1 MIALPQAHPSKTP
14 RGIRLLQAAWL
25 AFTGMIVLMLLVNA
39 PAYAVD
45 ARYEWIV
52 ELARP
57 AFEPFIS
64 LRTFSEYLVLLR
76 WLSTGVFL
84 ATAVFIAWRRFDDWQ
99 ALLVSATLFMIAF
112 TFVMRS
118 NWDTWRYP
126 ARLVAVFPA
135 VEMVFPLLCLALFI
149 SFFYLFPSGRLVAR
163 WLIAPLLLALG
174 ASILFQLLTF
184 LPLQSS
190 LPLVDTYGW
199 YIWSAIFFTAAI
211 IGIVSQL
218 VFYRRSAT
226 ATQQRQTRLVVASL
240 FLWLISMF
248 MTLLMPIDREPWLAL
263 LVLHLD
269 ILFFTLIPV
278 AILISMLR
286 YRLWG
291 VEIFLNRTLIYGG
304 LMLLVSGAYVLIV
317 GGISA
322 LFQTRVSLLAAAVA
336 TGVVALLAQPLLT
349 RLRHLV
355 NRVMYGEPD
364 DPVTLLARLGER
376 LETTAVPDETP
387 DIIVNTVAQS
397 LNLPYVAITAPDQT
411 TLAAHGTPPE
421 SGFEPFPLLWQ
432 GQRIGCLCVAPR
444 APGERFSL
452 TERHLLENVARQAGT
467 AVYAARLTHQL
478 QRSRERIVALREEER
493 RRVQRDLHDGLGPQ
507 LAALP
512 LKIDAAR
519 NLLQAEPA
527 AADRQLRELKQQ
539 TQAAIATI
547 RRVVYDLRPAA
558 LDQLGLVGA
567 LRQQAARLAE
577 SGTQIDVMAPQDLPE
592 MSAAVEVAAYH
603 IVLEALHNSCQ
614 HGRARH
620 CRVQIEPDDGLRLTI
635 DDDGSGLP
643 AGWTPGIGLE
653 SMRERSAELGGR
665 CEIASSPHGG
675 TRVTAVLPLDPASPM
690 TGSS

>member
-1 MIALPQAHPSKTP
+1 MIALPQAQQPTKP
-14 RGIRLLQAAWL
+14 RGIRFLQAAWL
-25 AFTGMIVLMLLVNA
+25 AFTGMIVLMLVVNA
-39 PAYAVD
+39 PAYVVY

-57 AFEPFIS
+57 AFEPLVS

-76 WLSTGVFL
+76 WLSAGVFL

-99 ALLVSATLFMIAF
+99 ALLVSAALFMIAF
-112 TFVMRS
+112 TFIMRG
-118 NWDTWRYP
+118 NWNTWRYP
-126 ARLVAVFPA
+126 AGLVAVFPA
-135 VEMVFPLLCLALFI
+135 VELLFPLLCIALFI

-163 WLIAPLLLALG
+163 WLLIPLLLALG
-174 ASILFQLLTF
+174 ASILFQLLEF

-190 LPLVDTYGW
+190 QPLVDAYGW
-199 YIWSAIFFTAAI
+199 YIWSGIFFAATI
-211 IGIVSQL
+211 IGIISQL

-226 ATQQRQTRLVVASL
+226 AEQQRQTRFVIASL

-248 MTLLMPIDREPWLAL
+248 MTLFLPIDREPWLAL
-263 LVLHLD
+263 LVLHFD

-286 YRLWG
+286 FRLWDM
-291 VEIFLNRTLIYGG
+291 EIILNRTLIYGG
-304 LMLLVSGAYVLIV
+304 LMLLVFGAYVLIV

-336 TGVVALLAQPLLT
+336 TGVVALLAQPLLA

-421 SGFEPFPLLWQ
+421 SGFEQFPLLWQ

-444 APGERFSL
+444 APGERFSH
-452 TERHLLENVARQAGT
+452 TERRLLENVARQAGT

-519 NLLQAEPA
+519 NLLRTEPA

-558 LDQLGLVGA
+558 LDQLGLVSA

-577 SGTQIDVMAPQDLPE
+577 SGAQMDVIAPQDLPE
-592 MSAAVEVAAYH
+592 MPAAVEVAAYH
-603 IVLEALHNSCQ
+603 IVLEALHNSSH

-620 CRVQIEPDDGLRLTI
+620 CRVQIEPGDWLRLTI
-635 DDDGSGLP
+635 DDDGIGL
-643 AGWTPGIGLE
+643 AEDWTPGIGLA
-653 SMRERSAELGGR
+653 SMRERCAELGGQ
-665 CEIASSPHGG
+665 CEIGASPAGG
-675 TRVTAVLPLDPASPM
+675 TRVTAVLPLDPATPP